1 MEKLRQK
8 LTVSDRA
15 LATLDEAMALDL
27 PAADKRDIAIMRF
40 IYTFEALWRSL
51 QRYLAI
57 VEGVESGTPKACLRG
72 ARDAGLLS
80 DEQTEAALAMVDDRN
95 RTVHIYNETL
105 AKGIFDRLPGHVAV
119 MRSLHDAMT
128 ARMQDR

>member
-8 LTVSDRA
+8 LNVSARA
-15 LATLDEAMALDL
+15 LVTLDEAMALDL
-27 PAADKRDIAIMRF
+27 AAADKRDIAIMRF

-57 VEGVESGTPKACLRG
+57 VEGVDTGTPKASLRG

-95 RTVHIYNETL
+95 RTVHIYNEKL
-105 AKGIFDRLPGHVAV
+105 AKEIFGRLPGHIAV
-119 MRSLHDAMT
+119 LHSFSL
-128 ARMQDR
+128 

>member
-8 LTVSDRA
+8 LDVSARA
-15 LATLDEAMALDL
+15 LVTLDEAMALDL
-27 PAADKRDIAIMRF
+27 AAADKRDIAIMRF

-57 VEGVESGTPKACLRG
+57 VEGVDTGTPKASLRG

-95 RTVHIYNETL
+95 RTVHIYNEKL
-105 AKGIFDRLPGHVAV
+105 AKEIFGRLPGHVAV
-119 MRSLHDAMT
+119 LHSLHEAMT
-128 ARMQDR
+128 ARVKTR